1 MKRALIGG
9 FLSLIGSIWSLA
21 VVFIAGNNLVTSW
34 DTQRGRLWS
43 TVIEMDLMFLFILS
57 VVFVVLGIVLM
68 AVELFRKDK

>member
-21 VVFIAGNNLVTSW
+21 IVFIAGNNLVTSW
-34 DTQRGRLWS
+34 DTQLGRLWS

-57 VVFVVLGIVLM
+57 VVFIVLGIVLM